1 MWDILIWIFLFIV
14 GYFIIFFAADV
25 FLDNLKGLCIIYNV
39 SPFII
44 GLLVL
49 GIDPEESIA
58 SIIAATNNLQYIAVG
73 NVIGNSIIALT
84 IPFAIPAFFYSVKY
98 EPIAQYYFSLIY
110 ISMICILTGI
120 LFFLGLFFIGFIC
133 IIIYI
138 LYLIKN
144 VRNFSAKNITISPT
158 DGESKDVQ
166 LKIEKN
172 KNEKKSNKFI
182 LVIIGFIFIFL
193 GGELLIISAEK
204 IIILTSIPETFFGF
218 VIIAIVTNVEEI
230 TLVLKSIKKQ
240 SVDIALGGM
249 IGKIIWNLTFTFGI
263 SGIIIMNIQ
272 FTWIVFWNW
281 IILLILIIYFNYIS
295 RKKIFERI
303 EGLILMLIFVCFIT
317 INFVAISI

>member
-1 MWDILIWIFLFIV
+1 MWIILLWIFLFVV

-25 FLDNLKGLCIIYNV
+25 FLENLKGLCIIYNV

-58 SIIAATNNLQYIAVG
+58 SIIAAINNLPYIAVG

-84 IPFAIPAFFYSVKY
+84 IPFALPVFFYRVKY
-98 EPIAQYYFSLIY
+98 KPVAQYYFNLIY
-110 ISMICILTGI
+110 ISMICIFTGL
-120 LFFLGLFFIGFIC
+120 LFYFGLFFAGFFC

-144 VRNFSAKNITISPT
+144 TRNFSAKDLIVSPT
-158 DGESKDVQ
+158 GGESKDIQ
-166 LKIEKN
+166 LTIEKN
-172 KNEKKSNKFI
+172 KNEKKSRKFI
-182 LVIIGFIFIFL
+182 LVLIGFIFIFL
-193 GGELLIISAEK
+193 GGELLIISAAN

-218 VIIAIVTNVEEI
+218 VIIALVTNVEEI

-240 SVDIALGGM
+240 SVDIAFGGM
-249 IGKIIWNLTFTFGI
+249 IGKLIWNLTLTFGI
-263 SGIIIMNIQ
+263 SGIIIKNFQ
-272 FTWIVFWNW
+272 FTWIFFWNW
-281 IILLILIIYFNYIS
+281 VILLILIIYFNYIS
-295 RKKIFERI
+295 RKKIFERN

-317 INFVAISI
+317 INFLVISI